1 MKHIQFA
8 ILAATLLPA
17 AVGTDAAPSLVSLS
31 AGAFMIVKPE
41 EYRGAYSSPELLD
54 ERPNT
59 NWSAPRG
66 VLTPQRMVIA
76 LPEKTILKTLIFDC
90 AQGVS
95 YAGSCAKDI
104 SIEMSDTSERDGFKS
119 IGEVSLKEGADGQ
132 TFPVAAGIAGRWVRL
147 TVENNHGS
155 QDLIQPERFRAT
167 GTPRTHQTG
176 PAASGTSTYVLCD
189 YHLPTQGPSVA

>member
-1 MKHIQFA
+1 MKHTHFA
-8 ILAATLLPA
+8 IPAATLLPA

-41 EYRGAYSSPELLD
+41 EYSGAYSSLELLD

-95 YAGSCAKDI
+95 YAGSCAKDN
-104 SIEMSDTSERDGFKS
+104 SLERCGASGRDGLKS
-119 IGEVSLKEGADGQ
+119 GDEPALKDAGAGQ
-132 TFPVAAGIAGRWVRL
+132 SSAA
-147 TVENNHGS
+147 
-155 QDLIQPERFRAT
+155 
-167 GTPRTHQTG
+167 
-176 PAASGTSTYVLCD
+176 
-189 YHLPTQGPSVA
+189 